1 MPENVGFIS
10 TRFAGTDGVSLES
23 AKWAEV
29 LWEDKHISFWYGGR
43 LDRAPSVSMCIPE
56 SYFHHP
62 ENDWIN
68 EQLWGNTR
76 RSAGVSTRIRELAE
90 YLKETLYEFVERFD
104 LTVLVVQNALTIP
117 MHVPLAV
124 AITEF
129 LMETEM
135 PAIAHHHDFY
145 WERMRFQISPL
156 NDYLNASFPPRC
168 PSLQHVVI
176 NQSAREELSWRA
188 GLSSVLIPN
197 VLNFHN
203 PPAPPDDYASDIRN
217 EVGLGPQD
225 RFVLQPTRVIPRK
238 GIEHAIDLLRLLGD
252 PTCKLIVSHDA
263 GDEGF
268 EYVNRVTE
276 LARDEGIDMR
286 YFGGRI
292 GDQRQLDDEGRKIY
306 TLEDLY
312 PAADLVTF
320 PSMYEGFGNAFLEA
334 VYHRV
339 PIVVNRYPVFA
350 RDIEPKGFRL
360 PVMDGFVDR
369 AVVQEVRR
377 ILTDD
382 GYRHALVEH
391 NYEVARKYY
400 SYPVLRYCLQRLISN
415 IKTRTY

>member
-1 MPENVGFIS
+1 MQEKVGFVS

-29 LWEDKHISFWYGGR
+29 LWEDQHVSFWYGGR

-56 SYFHHP
+56 AYFHHP

-68 EQLWGNTR
+68 EQLWGHTR
-76 RSAGVSTRIRELAE
+76 RSGVASTRIRDLAE
-90 YLKETLYEFVERFD
+90 YLKETLYEFVRRFE

-188 GLSSVLIPN
+188 GLSSILIPN
-197 VLNFHN
+197 VLNFHS
-203 PPAPPDDYASDIRN
+203 PPQPPDEYASDIRN
-217 EVGLGPQD
+217 EVGLGSQD

-306 TLEDLY
+306 TLDDLY

-320 PSMYEGFGNAFLEA
+320 PSKYEGFGNAFLEA

-339 PIVVNRYPVFA
+339 PIVVNRFPVFA

-377 ILTDD
+377 LLADD
-382 GYRHALVEH
+382 DYRHELVEH

-400 SYPVLRYCLQRLISN
+400 SFPVLRYCLQRLISN
-415 IKTRTY
+415 IETHTY